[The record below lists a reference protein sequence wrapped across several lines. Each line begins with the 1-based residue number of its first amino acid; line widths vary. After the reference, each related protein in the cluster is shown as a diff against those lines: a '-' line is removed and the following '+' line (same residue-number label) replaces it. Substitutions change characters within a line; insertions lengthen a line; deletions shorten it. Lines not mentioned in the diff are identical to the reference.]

1 MKNPFVRRAACALAF
16 AASLAACEAS
26 ESTGPEIEPAPEL
39 TGTWLEDRIW
49 AQEIGGTRA
58 DTLTAT
64 GVSFELDE
72 DAGTYVITAG
82 EDTQVGTFTV
92 VGDSIR
98 FAPQGLAAYTMS
110 FVLSATQLRLG
121 LPTEWDYTGN
131 GVHDPVPATL
141 IYRLSREVAQP

>member
-1 MKNPFVRRAACALAF
+1 MKSTFVRRAACAFVF
-16 AASLAACEAS
+16 AAALAACEAS
-26 ESTGPEIEPAPEL
+26 ESTGPEIEPEPEL

-58 DTLTAT
+58 DTLTPSSL
-64 GVSFELDE
+64 SFAFNEN
-72 DAGTYVITAG
+72 AGTYTITAG
-82 EDTQVGTFTV
+82 EDAQNGTFTI

-98 FAPQGLAAYTMS
+98 FAPQGLDAYRMS
-110 FVLSATQLRLG
+110 FVLTATQLRLG

-141 IYRLSREVAQP
+141 VYRLTRQVAQP